1 MTVTRTRRPLP
12 EPDDRRQNQT
22 TVARTRQPLPEPDD
36 RRRRQTTVARTRRP
50 LLEPDDDS
58 SDNQPPN
65 TTNDSINRSVELNQ
79 SLNIGPLPTE
89 SNQGLLGR
97 HPDNHHPNLQPAN
110 GYRERFE
117 SIRAF
122 NRADPSPE
130 LNQTLTQTGRQAG
143 RRGPLPEPDDRR
155 SNNQPANTTN
165 DSIDRSIE
173 LNKSFDIVTI
183 ESRPPREA
191 PQTTTVR
198 MYSQRTAIEN
208 DSNQLEPLIGPTP
221 SPN

>member
-1 MTVTRTRRPLP
+1 MP
-12 EPDDRRQNQT
+12 
-22 TVARTRQPLPEPDD
+22 ARHQIK
-36 RRRRQTTVARTRRP
+36 
-50 LLEPDDDS
+50 S
-58 SDNQPPN
+58 KPP
-65 TTNDSINRSVELNQ
+65 REA
-79 SLNIGPLPTE
+79 P
-89 SNQGLLGR
+89 
-97 HPDNHHPNLQPAN
+97 QPAN
-110 GYRERFE
+110 GHREQFE

-130 LNQTLTQTGRQAG
+130 LNQTLTQAGRQAG
-143 RRGPLPEPDDRR
+143 RRGPLPEPDDRYQNQTTVTRTRRPLPEPDDRYQNQTTVTRTRRPLPEPDDRR

-173 LNKSFDIVTI
+173 LNQSFDIVTI

-208 DSNQLEPLIGPTP
+208 DSNQSEPLIGPTP